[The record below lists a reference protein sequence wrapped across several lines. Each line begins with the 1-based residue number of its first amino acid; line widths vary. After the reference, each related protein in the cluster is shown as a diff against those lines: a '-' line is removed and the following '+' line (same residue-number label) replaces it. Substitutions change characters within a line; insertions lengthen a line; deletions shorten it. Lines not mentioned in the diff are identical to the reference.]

1 MLVTLQD
8 TELRE
13 DIIDQIEICAPYIV
27 VLEPDDTE
35 NLQYFFVVEKQ
46 VYVECRKFSTA
57 LLCLFCVYYVFNIS
71 YPKPLYSV
79 FIFVQNYVLGLKDSY
94 TVPPNVNRL
103 ITALRN
109 QKP

>member
-8 TELRE
+8 TELIE
-13 DIIDQIEICAPYIV
+13 DIIDQLEICAPYIV
-27 VLEPDDTE
+27 VLEPDDME
-35 NLQYFFVVEKQ
+35 NLQYFLVVEKQ
-46 VYVECRKFSTA
+46 VYMECH
-57 LLCLFCVYYVFNIS
+57 FCVYYVFNIS

-79 FIFVQNYVLGLKDSY
+79 FIFVQNYVLGIKDSY